1 MKQADYIKIS
11 GAILRFPRKMCVFGA
26 VNVAV
31 TGHGVNRTY
40 FLQKW
45 GSQMIVWGIEIWYT
59 FIR

>member
-31 TGHGVNRTY
+31 TGHGVNSGLLPFFY
-40 FLQKW
+40 NIDK
-45 GSQMIVWGIEIWYT
+45 
-59 FIR
+59 

>member
-31 TGHGVNRTY
+31 TGNGVNRTY

-45 GSQMIVWGIEIWYT
+45 GRQMIDYLYGE
-59 FIR
+59 